1 VTTEAVEVVGGQGG
15 LGGEKSWFDLSEK
28 RIKMTY
34 GVRPQ
39 KLDSVG
45 LGLGSSPLLDR
56 ATFHCLQRIPLK
68 HLTGASHRDYCFES

>member
-1 VTTEAVEVVGGQGG
+1 MTTEAVEVVGGQGG

-28 RIKMTY
+28 RIEMTY

-45 LGLGSSPLLDR
+45 WGGLIPAAGSGNFPSLTEN
-56 ATFHCLQRIPLK
+56 TFEARNRCQPP
-68 HLTGASHRDYCFES
+68 

>member
-15 LGGEKSWFDLSEK
+15 LGGEKSWFKK
-28 RIKMTY
+28 RFEMTY

-56 ATFHCLQRIPLK
+56 ATFRRLQRIPLK
-68 HLTGASHRDYCFES
+68 HVTGASHRDYRFES